1 MSISRI
7 SSRYAKSLMD
17 LAIER
22 NELDTVKTD
31 LESFAK
37 LLDNRD
43 LYNMLKSPIING
55 SKKLQVFKSLFENNT
70 NKTLFAF
77 FEIIIKKGREAFLP
91 EISAEFLNQYKVYN
105 RISTVYIT
113 TATTLS
119 ESALYD
125 IKSKLL
131 SSDITM
137 DKLDIVTRVNPN
149 ILGGFIIE
157 IGDKLY
163 DASVQHKLD
172 KLRKEI
178 ISSNIA

>member
-22 NELDTVKTD
+22 NELEVVKTD

-37 LLDNRD
+37 LLENRD
-43 LYNMLKSPIING
+43 LYLMLKSPIING
-55 SKKLQVFKSLFENNT
+55 GKKLEIFKSLFENNT

-77 FEIIIKKGREAFLP
+77 FEIIIRKGREAYLP

-105 RISTVYIT
+105 RISTVKIT
-113 TATTLS
+113 TA
-119 ESALYD
+119 SALSDAALSD
-125 IKSKLL
+125 IKTKLL

-137 DKLDIVTRVNPN
+137 DKLDIITHVNAD
-149 ILGGFIIE
+149 ILGGFVIE